1 MAGRRESDSQTVITK
16 TGPLA
21 GPARD
26 CSTVVLISGSDGIG
40 KSTVLANLGFELS
53 QRDQTVTL
61 LDGCQDQIS
70 SRILL
75 GMSSGKA
82 LEEFLGGSEKEDI
95 NHLFQ
100 AGVENTQVLVA
111 PSGLE
116 FVADLDSTEQDR
128 MSDVLDRVEQSSC
141 FFLID
146 TASDDGE
153 GAITIAR
160 VCSRIVIF
168 VTKEPTSLTGAFTLL
183 RKLKLLGPLPPVS
196 VVANLVKDRHEARE
210 AIRHFSGVVRKYL
223 GIKVHALGFVT
234 KDPLLAD
241 SVSHGQPLG
250 VLYPTSSIAGRCI
263 KHIAGGL
270 LDLVGQDPQDESL
283 SGRFRSLFWNHESSE
298 EDVADDNSGG
308 VAFNQDALSQLS
320 SAELEELIA
329 LATEVWSG
337 RTRQFPMATQRQ
349 FADMLKSGRIDEQGA
364 ADLEHMLN
372 EMLQML
378 NGLSPRERRQLDRRV
393 RERRS
398 VERRSENDPLARQHE
413 AEDGVGLNAA
423 IYLAQRLANMDR

>member
-1 MAGRRESDSQTVITK
+1 MAVTNTD
-16 TGPLA
+16 PLA
-21 GPARD
+21 DTVRG

-53 QRDQTVTL
+53 RREQTVTL

-75 GMSSGKA
+75 GKAPGKA

-95 NHLFQ
+95 NPLFQ
-100 AGVENTQVLVA
+100 AGVENTQVLAA

-116 FVADLDSTEQDR
+116 FVADLDSAEQDR
-128 MSDVLDRVEQSSC
+128 MSDVLNRVEQSSR

-153 GAITIAR
+153 GVITIAR

-168 VTKEPTSLTGAFTLL
+168 ITKDPTSLTSAFSLL
-183 RKLKLLGPLPPVS
+183 RKLMLLGPLPPVS

-210 AIRHFSGVVRKYL
+210 AICRFSGVVRKYL
-223 GIKVHALGFVT
+223 GINVHALGFVV

-241 SVSHGQPLG
+241 SVSHSQPLG
-250 VLYPTSSIAGRCI
+250 TLYPTSSIAGRCI
-263 KHIAGGL
+263 KHIARGL
-270 LDLVGQDPQDESL
+270 LDRVGEDSQDESL
-283 SGRFRSLFWNHESSE
+283 SGRFRSLFWNGESSE
-298 EDVADDNSGG
+298 GDVADDSSGG
-308 VAFNQDALSQLS
+308 VVFNQDALSQLS
-320 SAELEELIA
+320 SAELEELIT
-329 LATEVWSG
+329 LATEVWSD
-337 RTRQFPMATQRQ
+337 RTRQFPMTTQRQ

-364 ADLEHMLN
+364 VDLENMLN

-378 NGLSPRERRQLDRRV
+378 NGLSPKERRQFDRRV

-413 AEDGVGLNAA
+413 VEDGVGLNAA
-423 IYLAQRLANMDR
+423 IYLAQRLANMERQGN